1 MKAAYIQKPGPA
13 DTIIYGDLPD
23 PSPAPNQLLI
33 EVKAVSV
40 NPIDTYI
47 RSGKVAMELP
57 QPFVVGCDF
66 AGVVLQVGCEV

>member
-1 MKAAYIQKPGPA
+1 MKAAYIQNPGPA

-47 RSGKVAMELP
+47 PVSYTHLRAHET
-57 QPFVVGCDF
+57 
-66 AGVVLQVGCEV
+66 